1 MNIVR
6 QNDNNV
12 GGDVVA
18 GNKIVSNTFTSSP
31 SPIVSELALLYANFK
46 AGEATDAT
54 VGHFC
59 EELQHY
65 FAAKNGSDVRG
76 LESKLVDSGRA
87 ELVEDALELKEAA
100 MKVIMKYQSSS
111 SAQRIFTLILTEIHT
126 QFDLLVTPLVQAGA
140 SRLDVD
146 KAVLQILQ
154 TTLAGLGE
162 NALKLNV
169 RQLFALLYFLGGNCH
184 IRWDKKC

>member
-1 MNIVR
+1 VNIIR

-12 GGDVVA
+12 VGDVVA
-18 GNKIVSNTFTSSP
+18 GNKLVSNTFNYPP
-31 SPIVSELALLYANFK
+31 SPVVNELALLYANFK
-46 AGEATDAT
+46 AGEEQNVAAGQICD
-54 VGHFC
+54 
-59 EELQHY
+59 ELQHY

-76 LESKLVDSGRA
+76 LKAKLEDSGRP

-100 MKVIMKYQSSS
+100 SKIIMKYQSSA

-126 QFDLLVTPLVQAGA
+126 QFDLLVTPLIQADA
-140 SRLDVD
+140 SRTEVD
-146 KAVLQILQ
+146 KTVYQILQ
-154 TTLAGLGE
+154 ATFAGLGE

-169 RQLFALLYFLGGNCH
+169 RQMFALLYFLGGNCH